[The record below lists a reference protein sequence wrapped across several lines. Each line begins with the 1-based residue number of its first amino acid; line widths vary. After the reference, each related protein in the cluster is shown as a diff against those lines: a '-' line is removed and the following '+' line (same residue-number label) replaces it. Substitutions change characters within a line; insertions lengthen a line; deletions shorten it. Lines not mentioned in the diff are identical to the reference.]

1 MARRGSTLVAFNMC
15 LPMKTNKWGFEVNE
29 FAYAPGDVADSPA
42 VLIFSDS
49 DEGAAASTA
58 AATAAGARIV
68 ANLSIDEA
76 VARLDRQVS
85 MGAVLLDITHDHG
98 RVLDRLLD
106 RLDSLTRSDGIALI
120 LSAPLDVIDI
130 VGERGDSNRTFM
142 LSEPDLTD
150 RVSALT
156 IGLGKQV
163 MAFAD
168 VTAEIDSARLRRLAD
183 EVSRIARALSNISSQ
198 GPVTGLGSHVSDMQL
213 AFRAETME
221 TAFAPDGPSAHDI
234 RRLIRLRRMR
244 DSYFDAALFADPAWD
259 MLLDL
264 MAARIEDDRVAVSSL
279 CIAAAV
285 PPTTAL
291 RWIKAMTDNG
301 LLERHADPDDGRR
314 IFIRLSEPTAVAMGR
329 YFSAAKKAGGWVI

>member
-1 MARRGSTLVAFNMC
+1 MD
-15 LPMKTNKWGFEVNE
+15 EV
-29 FAYAPGDVADSPA
+29 AYALGDGVDAPA
-42 VLIFSDS
+42 VLVFSDS
-49 DEGAAASTA
+49 E
-58 AATAAGARIV
+58 AGAMVLAQAAEASSGRIV
-68 ANLSIDEA
+68 ANLPIREA
-76 VARLDRQVS
+76 VARLDQQVS
-85 MGAVLLDITHDHG
+85 MAAVLLDVTHDHG
-98 RVLDRLLD
+98 HILDRLLD
-106 RLDSLTRSDGIALI
+106 RLDSSARIDCVSVIV
-120 LSAPLDVIDI
+120 SAPLEVIDI
-130 VGERGDSNRTFM
+130 IGDRCGSSRMILQCNPE
-142 LSEPDLTD
+142 LAD

-156 IGLGKQV
+156 LGLGTQA

-183 EVSRIARALSNISSQ
+183 EVSRIARALSTISSQ
-198 GPVTGLGSHVSDMQL
+198 GPATGLAGHVSDMQL

-221 TAFAPDGPSAHDI
+221 TAFAPDVPSAADI

-244 DSYFDAALFADPAWD
+244 ESYFDAALFADPAWD

-264 MAARIEDDRVAVSSL
+264 MAARIEEDRVAVSSL

-314 IFIRLSEPTAVAMGR
+314 IFIRLSEPAAVAMGR
-329 YFSAAKKAGGWVI
+329 YFSAAKKAGGWAI